1 MILSLDKFL
10 VITFDKYKRN
20 HVYQIINIDEKEVK
34 VVSKVKRLQIEIDD
48 KLDLK
53 HHINKICKSA
63 WNELNASI
71 RLKHLMIRGK
81 KGAGKYLC
89 NVKF

>member
-10 VITFDKYKRN
+10 VIIFDKYKRN

-63 WNELNASI
+63 SNQLNASI
-71 RLKHLMIRGK
+71 RLKDLMIRGK
-81 KGAGKYLC
+81 KGASKYLC

>member
-10 VITFDKYKRN
+10 VIIFDKYKGN
-20 HVYQIINIDEKEVK
+20 HVYKIISIDEKEVK
-34 VVSKVKRLQIEIDD
+34 VVSKVKRLQIEIDN

-63 WNELNASI
+63 
-71 RLKHLMIRGK
+71 
-81 KGAGKYLC
+81 
-89 NVKF
+89 

>member
-10 VITFDKYKRN
+10 VIIFDKYKGN

-63 WNELNASI
+63 
-71 RLKHLMIRGK
+71 
-81 KGAGKYLC
+81 
-89 NVKF
+89 

>member
-10 VITFDKYKRN
+10 VIIFDKYKGN
-20 HVYQIINIDEKEVK
+20 HVYEIINIDEKEVK

-63 WNELNASI
+63 
-71 RLKHLMIRGK
+71 
-81 KGAGKYLC
+81 
-89 NVKF
+89 

>member
-10 VITFDKYKRN
+10 VIIFDKYKGN
-20 HVYQIINIDEKEVK
+20 HVYKIISIDEKEVK

-63 WNELNASI
+63 
-71 RLKHLMIRGK
+71 
-81 KGAGKYLC
+81 
-89 NVKF
+89 